1 MDTKKFS
8 QTIARISPITPG
20 ATFMILSAFS
30 FCLMT
35 VFVKFSGDTLPT
47 IQIVFIRGI
56 FSLIITRIFIFRENI
71 YPLGE
76 NKLLLITRGITGTV
90 ALFFVYESIKR
101 YPLAEATAI
110 QYLFPIFT
118 ALAASLLIFEPI
130 NKKVF
135 LAVIIGFLGVF
146 TMLDFPF
153 LSNNADVNLISIFI
167 AISGSFLTGI
177 SYVLVRK
184 ATLLNEHPLVVMYYF
199 PLFTVPLSAPLAYYY
214 WVNPSIEAWVFLLL
228 VGIFTQSGQFFLT
241 HGYKELPAAQ
251 AAPLSY
257 IQVPIATVIGLLLF
271 DEKITMTFILGSL
284 MILLSIFI
292 VITKRQAKG

>member
-1 MDTKKFS
+1 
-8 QTIARISPITPG
+8 
-20 ATFMILSAFS
+20 
-30 FCLMT
+30 MT

-47 IQIVFIRGI
+47 IQIVLIRGI
-56 FSLIITRIFIFRENI
+56 FSLIVTRIFIFRENI

-76 NKLLLITRGITGTV
+76 NKLLLITRGLTGTV

-118 ALAASLLIFEPI
+118 ALVASLLIFEPI
-130 NKKVF
+130 SKKVF

-167 AISGSFLTGI
+167 AISGSLLTGI

>member
-1 MDTKKFS
+1 ML
-8 QTIARISPITPG
+8 
-20 ATFMILSAFS
+20 LSAFS

-35 VFVKFSGDTLPT
+35 VFVKLSGETLPT
-47 IQIVFIRGI
+47 IQIVFIRGM
-56 FSLIITRIFIFRENI
+56 FSLILTRVFIFRENI
-71 YPLGE
+71 DPLGE
-76 NKLLLITRGITGTV
+76 NKLLLITRGLTGTV
-90 ALFFVYESIKR
+90 ALFLVYETIKR

-130 NKKVF
+130 SKKVF
-135 LAVIIGFLGVF
+135 FAVIIGFLGVF
-146 TMLDFPF
+146 IMLDFPF
-153 LSNNADVNLISIFI
+153 LSDNVDVDLISIFI

-199 PLFTVPLSAPLAYYY
+199 PLFTVPISAPLVYYY
-214 WVNPSIEAWVFLLL
+214 WVNPSIDTWVFLLL

-271 DEKITMTFILGSL
+271 DEKISTTFILGSL

-292 VITKRQAKG
+292 VITKRQSKG

>member
-1 MDTKKFS
+1 MDTKKLS
-8 QTIARISPITPG
+8 QTISRISPITPG

-35 VFVKFSGDTLPT
+35 VFVKLSGETLPT
-47 IQIVFIRGI
+47 IQIVFIRGM
-56 FSLIITRIFIFRENI
+56 FSLILTRVFIFRENI
-71 YPLGE
+71 DPLGE
-76 NKLLLITRGITGTV
+76 NKLLLITRGLTGTV
-90 ALFFVYESIKR
+90 ALFLVYESIKR

-130 NKKVF
+130 SKKVF
-135 LAVIIGFLGVF
+135 FAVIIGFLGVF
-146 TMLDFPF
+146 IMLDFPF
-153 LSNNADVNLISIFI
+153 LSDNVDVDLISIFI

-199 PLFTVPLSAPLAYYY
+199 PLFTVPISAPLVYYY
-214 WVNPSIEAWVFLLL
+214 WVNPSIDTWVFLLL

-271 DEKITMTFILGSL
+271 DEKISTTFILGSL

-292 VITKRQAKG
+292 VITKRQSKG

>member
-1 MDTKKFS
+1 LDTKKLS
-8 QTIARISPITPG
+8 QTISRISPITPG

-35 VFVKFSGDTLPT
+35 VFVKLSGETLPT
-47 IQIVFIRGI
+47 IQIVFIRGM
-56 FSLIITRIFIFRENI
+56 FSLILTRVFIFRENI
-71 YPLGE
+71 DPLGE
-76 NKLLLITRGITGTV
+76 NKLLLITRGLTGTV
-90 ALFFVYESIKR
+90 ALFLVYESIKR

-130 NKKVF
+130 SKKVF
-135 LAVIIGFLGVF
+135 FAVIIGFLGVF
-146 TMLDFPF
+146 IMLDFPF
-153 LSNNADVNLISIFI
+153 LSDNVDVDLISIFI

-199 PLFTVPLSAPLAYYY
+199 PLFTVPISAPLVYYY
-214 WVNPSIEAWVFLLL
+214 WVNPSIDTWVFLLL

-271 DEKITMTFILGSL
+271 DEKISTTFILGSL

-292 VITKRQAKG
+292 VITKRQSKG